1 MRLASLAG
9 GIMTG
14 TSTQP
19 TIYDA
24 EMNLGRAALA
34 ARDFRTAYRHFG
46 RAHDIGH
53 DVLGRHLAAHRA
65 LLATAWSQRRIDRA
79 AKQLLL
85 LTAAPLFNWNTRD
98 RRSDVASGGGAK
110 RWS

>member
-1 MRLASLAG
+1 
-9 GIMTG
+9 MTG
-14 TSTQP
+14 TSTE
-19 TIYDA
+19 TDTYDT

-34 ARDFRTAYRHFG
+34 ARDFRAAYRHFG

-53 DVLGRHLAAHRA
+53 DVLARHLAAHRG

-79 AKQLLL
+79 ARQLLL
-85 LTAAPLFNWNTRD
+85 LTATPLFNRDTRP
-98 RRSDVASGGGAK
+98 RHPGIANGGGAK